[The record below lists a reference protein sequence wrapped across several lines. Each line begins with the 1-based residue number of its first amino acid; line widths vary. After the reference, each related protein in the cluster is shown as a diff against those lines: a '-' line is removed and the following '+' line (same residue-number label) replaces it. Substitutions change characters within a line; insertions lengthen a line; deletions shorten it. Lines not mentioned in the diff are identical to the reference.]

1 MTKIYCTFAGWFLFA
16 ACILV
21 TGAERGYSDD
31 LYKASLT
38 GSSLSSYDRD
48 VEGKISIKDNG
59 KVELSIKGLRTYPD
73 NTLVN
78 QNSILVIE
86 TEVNESAKTYSKSFT
101 ITDGKAEEEF
111 TLNLSNEDKLEI
123 LSVAVNKGTST
134 TTTPTPTTTIA
145 ASPTPASSPTATP
158 TLTAS
163 PTPTGTATATPT
175 VTASPTP
182 AGSSTAA
189 FMVSATTTTSDTIL
203 VPGGLISTST
213 TTTPSPTPV
222 ATASPTPSAT
232 VSPTPVSSPTGTPG
246 IINATVEIKETIN
259 LKSKGKFKAFI
270 TLPSPYSVNNIDV
283 DTVECEGAQA
293 IGGKVDKTRFI
304 ATFRVQDLELPFDI
318 KFHKGS
324 KDKKVKVT
332 LDVTGELKDGTK
344 FKGSDTVKIKGKKR
358 GDDDDNDDH
367 GKKKHD

>member
-1 MTKIYCTFAGWFLFA
+1 MTKKYCTFAGWFLLA

-21 TGAERGYSDD
+21 TGAEKGYGDD

-38 GSSLSSYDRD
+38 VADSTAYAESVGSEE

-59 KVELSIKGLRTYPD
+59 KIELSIKGLKSLPD
-73 NTLVN
+73 KKPVN
-78 QNSILVIE
+78 QSSVLVIE
-86 TEVNESAKTYSKSFT
+86 TEVNDSAKTYKKPFT
-101 ITDGKAEEEF
+101 IIDGKAEEEF
-111 TLNLSNEDKLEI
+111 TLEDLSQYAKLEI

-134 TTTPTPTTTIA
+134 TPTPTVTT
-145 ASPTPASSPTATP
+145 SPTPTGTVTVTP
-158 TLTAS
+158 TVIAS

-270 TLPSPYSVNNIDV
+270 TLPSPYSVANINV

-293 IGGKVDKTRFI
+293 IDGKVDKNRFI
-304 ATFRVQDLELPFDI
+304 ATFRVQDLDLGFDI
-318 KFHKGS
+318 KFHKGR
-324 KDKKVKVT
+324 KDKKVEVT

-344 FKGSDTVKIKGKKR
+344 FKGSDTVKIKGNKR
-358 GDDDDNDDH
+358 GNDEDDGRH
-367 GKKKHD
+367 RK